1 MKYYLKIRT
10 SGNRTSGD
18 RTSGG
23 PPVLELQRHC
33 LESRLIMPID
43 IDSVV
48 KGVHLDRKEMQAG
61 TPQRVHVSISR
72 DFFQFFRFLSLILTE
87 RHSW

>member
-23 PPVLELQRHC
+23 PPVLVSDFQRSVWSAPSEAPPWLTTHAVDIKKSRGAFNQRH
-33 LESRLIMPID
+33 LQHILK
-43 IDSVV
+43 VV
-48 KGVHLDRKEMQAG
+48 CN
-61 TPQRVHVSISR
+61 P
-72 DFFQFFRFLSLILTE
+72 FFNS
-87 RHSW
+87 

>member
-23 PPVLELQRHC
+23 PPVR
-33 LESRLIMPID
+33 
-43 IDSVV
+43 
-48 KGVHLDRKEMQAG
+48 GYY
-61 TPQRVHVSISR
+61 RVPRATRGFPV
-72 DFFQFFRFLSLILTE
+72 LSMGE
-87 RHSW
+87 KFAV

>member
-23 PPVLELQRHC
+23 PPTTLSEIFNQ
-33 LESRLIMPID
+33 IN
-43 IDSVV
+43 
-48 KGVHLDRKEMQAG
+48 Q
-61 TPQRVHVSISR
+61 TWPQ
-72 DFFQFFRFLSLILTE
+72 LKA
-87 RHSW
+87 

>member
-23 PPVLELQRHC
+23 PHVPVNEFL
-33 LESRLIMPID
+33 RLAKKQQNCSNPTA
-43 IDSVV
+43 VV
-48 KGVHLDRKEMQAG
+48 LTMVLSFTMHLKGTGHYGFV
-61 TPQRVHVSISR
+61 
-72 DFFQFFRFLSLILTE
+72 
-87 RHSW
+87 